1 MVFFGFVAATM
12 VGMVIGFNLGM
23 ANHYDNISPL
33 ERNWLS
39 NLAGYILVLTAYL
52 MLFGAAGMMLL
63 AGIFMLMGCIGD
75 IYLCRVQ
82 RGYISPEAAP
92 LKDLVSSYL
101 TAQKHFHPRLRK

>member
-39 NLAGYILVLTAYL
+39 NLAGYILVL
-52 MLFGAAGMMLL
+52 
-63 AGIFMLMGCIGD
+63 
-75 IYLCRVQ
+75 
-82 RGYISPEAAP
+82 
-92 LKDLVSSYL
+92 
-101 TAQKHFHPRLRK
+101 